1 MAEIHVRKGAGGEGG
16 TLPTL
21 RAAAQVA
28 RPGDVVI
35 VHEGIYREALELTA
49 PNVTWRS
56 AERHRAV
63 LDGGY
68 HWGLGTTRGLE
79 AAPSMPVPGPGHL
92 PTGADSER
100 RNAMVTINAPGVTW
114 EGFCIQNVAGEGME
128 VLEPNVTVRG
138 CAFYCCYST
147 AIQCNDTAQRN
158 THHVTIEDCDIV
170 WTSLRTF
177 ALGENEASGA
187 IKFGNTGA
195 GNVIRNV
202 RLWLAG
208 GEGFNIGKRT
218 RATAAEPFVI
228 EGCTLYD
235 PNHTAL
241 YAVQAQHVLFEGNV
255 VVYHENVNPFTKA
268 GTKAGSAALRIKDE
282 DSKSAPVN
290 SRNVRFHGNLAV
302 NARLLIEVG
311 GDDITQYACAVHDNT
326 LISGPYTLKGV
337 SLIHGANQQGTE
349 VDFKR
354 NAIHWGRAL
363 PGAVGISD
371 GPRTRCTFS
380 GNAWSERPNASH
392 QGDGDFYGPLE
403 LVNPDA
409 PVTATGNAFCE
420 SWAEW
425 QERGLRSSFNLDN
438 YRPRPGSPLLRDG
451 VTIGALGPDGPNPPP
466 PPPPPPPPDPDAVDW
481 AALVALAA
489 AVGEQVAVVNL
500 AAEAAT
506 DALGELLVKLAEHE
520 AA

>member
-49 PNVTWRS
+49 LNVTWRS

-100 RNAMVTINAPGVTW
+100 RNAMVTINAPGVVW
-114 EGFCIQNVAGEGME
+114 EGFCIQNVAGEGIE

-138 CAFYCCYST
+138 CAFYAMYST

-228 EGCTLYD
+228 EGCTSTTRTTPRSMRCKRSTSSSRGMWSSIMRTSTRLRKR
-235 PNHTAL
+235 
-241 YAVQAQHVLFEGNV
+241 AQRRVR
-255 VVYHENVNPFTKA
+255 
-268 GTKAGSAALRIKDE
+268 AALRIKDE

-311 GDDITQYACAVHDNT
+311 GDDITQYECAVHDNT

-349 VDFKR
+349 VDFRR

-425 QERGLRSSFNLDN
+425 QENGLRSLFNLDN

-451 VTIGALGPDGPNPPP
+451 VTIGALGPDGPNPRRRLPLP
-466 PPPPPPPPDPDAVDW
+466 LPRRPTRTRWTGPRSWRWPRPS
-481 AALVALAA
+481 
-489 AVGEQVAVVNL
+489 VNRWPWSIWPL
-500 AAEAAT
+500 RRRPT
-506 DALGELLVKLAEHE
+506 R
-520 AA
+520 